1 VELIG
6 VVDIMAGRA
15 VRGGGGVRERYTPIE
30 QLGDARINGD
40 PAALARAYVEYFT
53 LSALYAADL
62 DAITGGDMQAEIVR
76 NLAATAPLWLDA
88 GVWSLPEAQH
98 VIDQGASRVV
108 VGLET
113 LQSFEGLAS
122 ICTGVGGAAV
132 VFSLDL
138 WNGEPVAPRGLQ
150 LHEPPHDIASRAA
163 DAGADT
169 VIVIDLAR
177 VGAATGP
184 DFDLLTR
191 VRRAVPRAA
200 LLAGGG
206 IRGFDDVTRLADVG
220 CDGALVASALQSGAL
235 SAADVRR
242 ARRLERHDNATR

>member
-1 VELIG
+1 MELIG

-15 VRGGGGVRERYTPIE
+15 VRAGGGVRERYTPIE
-30 QLGDARINGD
+30 RIDSAHINGD
-40 PAALARAYVEYFT
+40 PAALARVYVEHFAV
-53 LSALYAADL
+53 SALYAADL
-62 DAITGGDMQAEIVR
+62 DAITGEDMQTPIVR
-76 NLAATAPLWLDA
+76 DLAAIAPLWLDA
-88 GVWSLPEAQH
+88 GVGSLSQAQH
-98 VIDQGASRVV
+98 VIDLGAARVV

-113 LQSFEGLAS
+113 LQSFEALAS
-122 ICTGVGGAAV
+122 ICAGVGGARV

-138 WNGEPVAPRGLQ
+138 RNGEPVAPRRLH

-163 DAGADT
+163 AAGAGA
-169 VIVIDLAR
+169 VIVIDLGR

-191 VRRAVPRAA
+191 VRRAVPGAA

-206 IRGFDDVTRLADVG
+206 LRAFDDVTRLADVG
-220 CDGALVASALQSGAL
+220 CDGALVASALQNGAL